1 MRVRPY
7 MNKDFDSIA
16 HWIADER
23 SHALWCA
30 NLMPYPLD
38 RESFNT
44 FLLDEERLDNCPF
57 VAVTDEGRVV
67 GFFCLYIDMQR
78 NEGLLKFVIVD
89 NTARNKGFGSE
100 MLKLAVKYALNVA
113 NLKAV
118 HLNVFVQNPGAR
130 KCYRKAGFEEMDITP
145 NVFTYDGEA
154 WSRCNMIIR
163 RNDAS

>member
-7 MNKDFDSIA
+7 MNKDFYSIA

-23 SHALWCA
+23 AHALWCA

-38 RESFNT
+38 RESFNA
-44 FLLDEERLDNCPF
+44 FLLNEERLDNCPF
-57 VAVTDEGRVV
+57 VAVTDEGNVV
-67 GFFCLYIDMQR
+67 GFFCLYIDMKQ

-89 NTARNKGFGSE
+89 NTARNMGYGSE
-100 MLKLAVKYALNVA
+100 MLRLAVKYALNVA
-113 NLKAV
+113 NLGAV

-130 KCYRKAGFEEMDITP
+130 KCYRKAGFEEMNTTP
-145 NVFTYDGEA
+145 NVFTYNGEA